1 MKIALPEEGP
11 QVLPSS
17 AAHDGVNLPAAV
29 FSDHIHTV
37 GSIIDLNLLF
47 EGKLD
52 LTICQAN

>member
-37 GSIIDLNLLF
+37 GSSIALHLLF
-47 EGKLD
+47 DE
-52 LTICQAN
+52 

>member
-1 MKIALPEEGP
+1 MKIALPQEGP

-47 EGKLD
+47 DE
-52 LTICQAN
+52 

>member
-29 FSDHIHTV
+29 FSYHIHTV
-37 GSIIDLNLLF
+37 GSSIALHLL
-47 EGKLD
+47 LD
-52 LTICQAN
+52 E